1 MRALPLLALLAWS
14 AWAEAG
20 LLDRVDWH
28 DLWQTPDQR
37 GEQLLKQGKPGMAAG
52 VFRDPRRKAYA
63 ELLAGDYGHAARDF
77 APFDDSD
84 SLYNRGNALAR
95 AGDLQGAL
103 KAYDAALARAPGNRD
118 ARHNRD
124 LVAEALK
131 HPPPRPSSSASGGK
145 QGGQPQNGNKQ
156 SQSGGSQQPA
166 GGQSGRSSD
175 QGKTGQNGKANGA
188 GNNGQGQAKTG
199 AAQANAGPGQLP
211 PGSEQ
216 GQPTPSQAAQN
227 GLAAAPAP
235 QPSQAGQQTGTNRSG
250 PDTAAAALADAD
262 AALHGQPN
270 GKAVADT
277 PLSERQLAQQDW
289 LRRIPDDPGGLLRRK
304 FLIEHMLRQ
313 QGGQP

>member
-103 KAYDAALARAPGNRD
+103 KAYDAALARNPDNRD

-131 HPPPRPSSSASGGK
+131 HPPPKQPSSASGGK

-156 SQSGGSQQPA
+156 SQSGGSQQPT
-166 GGQSGRSSD
+166 GGQSGRSGD

-188 GNNGQGQAKTG
+188 SNNGQGQAGQAKTG
-199 AAQANAGPGQLP
+199 AAQANAGPERNR
-211 PGSEQ
+211 PGSGQEQ
-216 GQPTPSQAAQN
+216 STPSQVAQN
-227 GLAAAPAP
+227 G
-235 QPSQAGQQTGTNRSG
+235 QAGQQASPNRPG
-250 PDTAAAALADAD
+250 PDSAAAALADAE